1 MPKKAQEK
9 KDDVTEFR
17 SDIIYHKVSGVS
29 PELEEV
35 QEPQQQ
41 RSDESNDDMSSE
53 KVRSAITIDD
63 MSSEKVRS
71 AITID
76 KSLWDKYN
84 LDEYGEDQYEI
95 EGSNE
100 KPVHIYYNSFF

>member
-1 MPKKAQEK
+1 M
-9 KDDVTEFR
+9 EFR
-17 SDIIYHKVSGVS
+17 SDIIEQDHKVNGVS
-29 PELEEV
+29 PELEKV
-35 QEPQQQ
+35 QELQQQ

-53 KVRSAITIDD
+53 KVRSAIT
-63 MSSEKVRS
+63 M
-71 AITID
+71 D

-100 KPVHIYYNSFF
+100 KPVHIYYTSFF